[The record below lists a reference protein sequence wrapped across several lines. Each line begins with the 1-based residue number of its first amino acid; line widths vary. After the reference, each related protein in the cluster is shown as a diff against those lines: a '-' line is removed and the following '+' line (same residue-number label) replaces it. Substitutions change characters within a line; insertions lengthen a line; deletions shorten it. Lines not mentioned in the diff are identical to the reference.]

1 MRRLMNEGSL
11 DPVITV
17 TPIDTINQEDCGTW
31 TQIGAHSAT
40 VSMARL
46 LVPGKA
52 RGVYLKACGE
62 LKKKKLD
69 DAQRDA
75 QHAVDAYHEYP
86 AAWVLL
92 GQAYYDG
99 NQLEQAHEACLQASR
114 VDPGYVAS
122 YLCLAAV
129 ADRQKA
135 WDEAQTQSNN
145 ALKLSPLKNAYACYY
160 KAEAAYHEG
169 SFVDAEKS
177 GLDAAAADSGH
188 QMPEIELLLA
198 RVYSAMKNTDAAAVR
213 VRDYLRFAH
222 QPADPA
228 AVSAQLA
235 QITASDDVK
244 PGDTAAH

>member
-1 MRRLMNEGSL
+1 MRRMMNEGAL
-11 DPVITV
+11 EPVITV
-17 TPIDTINQEDCGTW
+17 TPIDTIDQEDCGTW

-62 LKKKKLD
+62 LKKKKFD

-75 QHAVDAYHEYP
+75 QHAVDAYHDYP

-92 GQAYYDG
+92 GQSYYNS
-99 NQLEQAHEACLQASR
+99 NQFDRAHDACSVASK
-114 VDPGYVAS
+114 VDSAYVAA

-135 WDEAQTQSNN
+135 WDEAQAQSNA

-160 KAEAAYHEG
+160 KAEAAYNEG
-169 SFVDAEKS
+169 SYVDAERS
-177 GLDAAAADSGH
+177 GLDAAAADSTH

-222 QPADPA
+222 KPSDAT
-228 AVSAQLA
+228 AVSEELA
-235 QITASDDVK
+235 QITASDD
-244 PGDTAAH
+244 PNPPEASAH